1 MKRVVLIL
9 AVAAILCVSAGQAQ
23 AKKYR
28 HGHGG
33 SHYGHGGS
41 HYSHGGYHYGHGG
54 YHRGHGGYHRG
65 HHSSVIVRP
74 RVVYP
79 PVYNYRYYTPHQ
91 SFGFQYRGRG
101 VSVGV
106 GF

>member
-1 MKRVVLIL
+1 MKRVALIL
-9 AVAAILCVSAGQAQ
+9 AVVGILCVSAGQAQ
-23 AKKYR
+23 AKKYH

-33 SHYGHGGS
+33 
-41 HYSHGGYHYGHGG
+41 YHHGHGG
-54 YHRGHGGYHRG
+54 YHRGYHSR
-65 HHSSVIVRP
+65 VIVHPPVVVRP

-79 PVYNYRYYTPHQ
+79 PVYQYRYYAPHQ